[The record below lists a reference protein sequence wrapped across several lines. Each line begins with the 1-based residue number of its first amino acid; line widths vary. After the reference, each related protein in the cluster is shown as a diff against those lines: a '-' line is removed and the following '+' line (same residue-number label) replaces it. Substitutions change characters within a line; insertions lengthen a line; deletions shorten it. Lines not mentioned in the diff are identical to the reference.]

1 MSDVKLIMF
10 KEDGQRKD
18 IRMGTE
24 RIIIGRKEDCDL
36 RIPLAAVS
44 RRHCEINKEGDSVKL
59 NDLGSSNGTFLN
71 NKRVQE
77 ANLKPG
83 DHIVIGPVV
92 FTVQIN
98 GKPEHIRPV
107 RTSLRP
113 VSNAEAAA
121 AGAETSTVDSSDSEI
136 DPIAALDAL
145 GGDSDANEASGLEL
159 LDDEEDK

>member
-1 MSDVKLIMF
+1 MADVKLIMF

-18 IRMGTE
+18 IRMGSE

-44 RRHCEINKEGDSVKL
+44 RRHCEINKEGDSVTL

-107 RTSLRP
+107 RTSLHP
-113 VSNAEAAA
+113 ASNAEAA
-121 AGAETSTVDSSDSEI
+121 AGAETSTVDSSDSDI

-145 GGDSDANEASGLEL
+145 GSDSDVNEAIGREL
-159 LDDEEDK
+159 LEDEEEK

>member
-1 MSDVKLIMF
+1 MADVKLIMF

-18 IRMGTE
+18 IRMGSE

-44 RRHCEINKEGDSVKL
+44 RRHCEINKEGDSVTL

-98 GKPEHIRPV
+98 GKPEHICSV

-113 VSNAEAAA
+113 GSNAEAAA
-121 AGAETSTVDSSDSEI
+121 GSETSTVDSSDSDV

-145 GGDSDANEASGLEL
+145 GSDSDVNEAIGREL
-159 LDDEEDK
+159 LEDEEEK

>member
-1 MSDVKLIMF
+1 MADVKLIMF

-18 IRMGTE
+18 IRMGSE

-44 RRHCEINKEGDSVKL
+44 RRHCEINKEGDSVTL

-98 GKPEHIRPV
+98 GKPEHICSV

-113 VSNAEAAA
+113 GSNAEAAA
-121 AGAETSTVDSSDSEI
+121 GSETSTVDSSDSDV

-145 GGDSDANEASGLEL
+145 GSDSDANEAIGREL
-159 LDDEEDK
+159 LEDEEEK

>member
-1 MSDVKLIMF
+1 MADVKLIMF

-18 IRMGTE
+18 IRMGSE
-24 RIIIGRKEDCDL
+24 QIIIGRKEDCDL

-44 RRHCEINKEGDSVKL
+44 RRHCEINKEGDSVTL

-113 VSNAEAAA
+113 ASNAEAAT
-121 AGAETSTVDSSDSEI
+121 GAETSTVDSSDSDI

-145 GGDSDANEASGLEL
+145 GSDSDVNEAIGREL
-159 LDDEEDK
+159 LEDEEEK